1 MLIELKLLLQLYKHL
16 KMLHKLAYDLMA
28 DGSAYSHSSAHMQA
42 AALMS
47 LNGMQCAARQCD
59 ARQCAARQRDARQ
72 CYAMRCK
79 AMLCHVTLATADEL
93 RIYHLL
99 MLSSPIKDATA
110 VQSMSENDIHA

>member
-1 MLIELKLLLQLYKHL
+1 MLIELQLLLQLYTHL

-28 DGSAYSHSSAHMQA
+28 DGSASSHSSAHMQA

-59 ARQCAARQRDARQ
+59 ARQCAARQ
-72 CYAMRCK
+72 CCVMSP
-79 AMLCHVTLATADEL
+79 LATADEL

>member
-47 LNGMQCAARQCD
+47 LNGMQCAARQ
-59 ARQCAARQRDARQ
+59 RDARQ

-110 VQSMSENDIHA
+110 VKPCLKMIYMRELRRMSD